1 MRTKT
6 LSIYI
11 DYAHTPEALKKSL
24 VALRLILKL
33 NARLVLVFG
42 CGGERDK
49 GKRKMMG
56 MVAEKFADLVFITDD
71 NPRNENPASIR
82 NEISSYCKKSIN
94 VDGRKKAISKAIG
107 IMKKNDILLIAGK
120 GHEKTQEIK
129 GKVSLFDD
137 EKVAKEYFDKRFLL

>member
-56 MVAEKFADLVFITDD
+56 TVAEKFADIVFITDD
-71 NPRNENPASIR
+71 NPRNEDPASIR
-82 NEISSYCKKSIN
+82 NEIASYCKKSIN
-94 VDGRKKAISKAIG
+94 VDGRKKAISKAIS

-129 GKVSLFDD
+129 GKVLLFDD
-137 EKVAKEYFDKRFLL
+137 AIVAKEYFYKRFLV